1 MNKILY
7 IALFCVLIY
16 VFSLNV
22 KSMDF
27 RKSNVIIS
35 DDNDVLKEGTI
46 EYNKKNNRN
55 EEISKHIETLSN
67 SSNVS
72 SSKISEKITEK
83 FLKFKI
89 KPTIKGTVQNLLDDS
104 SVLLNK
110 FLGSASV
117 ANVSVKIPEL
127 ENFDDYAPQSL
138 ICPGP
143 VVKFYDKTPKNQS
156 NVVPRDVEAIP
167 QRSSLYGSDMT
178 TIFDERAPDTNIS
191 SHIGFGDVSERNEKI
206 PDWN

>member
-7 IALFCVLIY
+7 IVLFCVLIY
-16 VFSLNV
+16 VFSLNIR
-22 KSMDF
+22 SMDF
-27 RKSNVIIS
+27 KKPTKIIS
-35 DDNDVLKEGTI
+35 DDNDILKEGTI
-46 EYNKKNNRN
+46 EYDQKNNKNR
-55 EEISKHIETLSN
+55 EISKHIETLSN
-67 SSNVS
+67 SADIS
-72 SSKISEKITEK
+72 SSAISQKIANQ

-89 KPTIKGTVQNLLDDS
+89 KPTLKGTIQNLLDDS

-117 ANVSVKIPEL
+117 ANVSVKTPEL

-143 VVKFYDKTPKNQS
+143 IVKFFDKTPKNQS
-156 NVVPRDVEAIP
+156 NVVPHDVEAIP

-178 TIFDERAPDTNIS
+178 TIFDERAPETNIS
-191 SHIGFGDVSERNEKI
+191 SHMGFGDVSDRNDKI
-206 PDWN
+206 PDW